1 MSLSTELTELPQC
14 PQNMAAT
21 FLKIKEKEGR
31 REKGGAGKE
40 GERRTRKTERRERR
54 RRRTRRRGGGR
65 EKAQD
70 ESYRLLSPNL
80 RRDTPSLLPHAAG
93 HTYQP
98 CVVGYR

>member
-1 MSLSTELTELPQC
+1 MSLSTDLTELPKC
-14 PQNMAAT
+14 PQDMAAT

-31 REKGGAGKE
+31 RKKGGAGKE
-40 GERRTRKTERRERR
+40 GERKTERREKR
-54 RRRTRRRGGGR
+54 RRRTRRKGGGR

-80 RRDTPSLLPHAAG
+80 RRDTPSLLPHAGG
-93 HTYQP
+93 HTYQH